1 MGARRFTVQ
10 LERVQKTATMF
21 RVPFD
26 LEKAFGRARPP
37 VKVTIRGHTWRTTP
51 GVYDGVGHIV
61 VNLAV
66 KAATGVDA
74 PDRVR
79 VAMELDDEPRTV
91 QVPADLRAALRE
103 EPAAQEAFS
112 KLSYSHRREY
122 VQWIEDAKRPATRK
136 RRIASTVERV
146 HEGRSLR

>member
-1 MGARRFTVQ
+1 M
-10 LERVQKTATMF
+10 
-21 RVPFD
+21 
-26 LEKAFGRARPP
+26 
-37 VKVTIRGHTWRTTP
+37 
-51 GVYDGVGHIV
+51 YDGVGHIV
-61 VNLAV
+61 VNRAV

-103 EPAAQEAFS
+103 DPAATEAFS

-122 VQWIEDAKRPATRK
+122 VQWIEEAKRPATRK

-146 HEGRSLR
+146 HEGRPLH